1 MCCLNLLLIYGNNFF
16 LSAEKIMKFLVTV
29 LIFFMFSIS
38 NASKVVE
45 HAEENDELSVAFK
58 HKIALM
64 DSVFE
69 NSFPKLSAD
78 YEIPYIGKTLK
89 IGGKKFTASEIIDIS
104 KDVSGKILLALKKRI
119 IENGYAE
126 NGFSIQYD
134 STCVKNVLD
143 SLKSAVDFEKEQ
155 KKYAYLSALE
165 IKDSLITRCFEKN
178 LDKPLDGNV
187 PSSVDDCYLMI
198 DFLLKTEKRKIAF
211 SFKTFETEVINKI
224 SFVIERYWDDE
235 NPVVVTKFNSFTME
249 MPGITSQKT
258 EKYDLPIRVKKDDC
272 LKISITK
279 EGFRDNVELDN
290 FVNRYYDGLSYYRK
304 YLKIWNETSIPFF
317 EKNFNDL
324 VFSWSGLNLKDFIGV
339 VDDYCYLLQ
348 FVLDYSINDDSYI
361 DLEGVS
367 KYLYN
372 LNVTIP
378 LNSLDLKILADKDDN
393 STDENFVNLLKPATL
408 STVNWLRLQKGEN
421 IILFKVS
428 LKMPNYAPE
437 NNPLQLN
444 VAKQEAEINAYI
456 KYGVYVT
463 KNRDIVLL
471 DMWLDEVD
479 LRWRAEVPEIN
490 LGAYKAKFGGGP
502 KGKNGILYYCL
513 VLKPDSSNT
522 VATLYPSIKL
532 SYDKVSLMMGDSV
545 IKTLNHCQLPIF
557 RTDLKY
563 TKSPCSCQPI
573 LHRSKII

>member
-1 MCCLNLLLIYGNNFF
+1 MR
-16 LSAEKIMKFLVTV
+16 
-29 LIFFMFSIS
+29 
-38 NASKVVE
+38 
-45 HAEENDELSVAFK
+45 
-58 HKIALM
+58 
-64 DSVFE
+64 
-69 NSFPKLSAD
+69 
-78 YEIPYIGKTLK
+78 
-89 IGGKKFTASEIIDIS
+89 
-104 KDVSGKILLALKKRI
+104 KILLALKKRI

-187 PSSVDDCYLMI
+187 SSSVDDCYLMI

-258 EKYDLPIRVKKDDC
+258 DKYDLPIRVKKDDC

-290 FVNRYYDGLSYYRK
+290 FVNRYYGD
-304 YLKIWNETSIPFF
+304 YLQVWNKTTIPFF
-317 EKNFNDL
+317 DKNFNDL

-339 VDDYCYLLQ
+339 VEDYGSLLQ

-378 LNSLDLKILADKDDN
+378 PNSLCLKILDGKEVY

-421 IILFKVS
+421 IFSCGIHGISFFFIS
-428 LKMPNYAPE
+428 L
-437 NNPLQLN
+437 
-444 VAKQEAEINAYI
+444 
-456 KYGVYVT
+456 
-463 KNRDIVLL
+463 
-471 DMWLDEVD
+471 
-479 LRWRAEVPEIN
+479 
-490 LGAYKAKFGGGP
+490 
-502 KGKNGILYYCL
+502 
-513 VLKPDSSNT
+513 
-522 VATLYPSIKL
+522 
-532 SYDKVSLMMGDSV
+532 
-545 IKTLNHCQLPIF
+545 
-557 RTDLKY
+557 
-563 TKSPCSCQPI
+563 
-573 LHRSKII
+573 

>member
-1 MCCLNLLLIYGNNFF
+1 
-16 LSAEKIMKFLVTV
+16 MKFLVTV
-29 LIFFMFSIS
+29 LNFFMFSIC
-38 NASKVVE
+38 NASNVVE
-45 HAEENDELSVAFK
+45 QAQEYDEQSEVSK
-58 HKIALM
+58 RKIAIM

-69 NSFPKLSAD
+69 NSFPKLSAN

-143 SLKSAVDFEKEQ
+143 SLKSSVDFEKEQ

-235 NPVVVTKFNSFTME
+235 NPVVVTKFNSFTMD
-249 MPGITSQKT
+249 MPGITAQKT

-290 FVNRYYDGLSYYRK
+290 FVNRYYDSGLSYYGD
-304 YLKIWNETSIPFF
+304 YLQVWNKTTFPFF
-317 EKNFNDL
+317 DKNFNGL

-339 VDDYCYLLQ
+339 VDDYSSLLE
-348 FVLDYSINDDSYI
+348 FVLDYSINYDSYV

-367 KYLYN
+367 EYLYN

-378 LNSLDLKILADKDDN
+378 PNSLCLKILDGKDVY

-421 IILFKVS
+421 VVLFKIS

-437 NNPLQLN
+437 SNPLQLN

-456 KYGVYVT
+456 KFKVYLT
-463 KNRDIVLL
+463 KNRDIVLCDL
-471 DMWLDEVD
+471 WLDEVD
-479 LRWRAEVPEIN
+479 LRWRAEVPEIH

-545 IKTLNHCQLPIF
+545 IKTLNHQDYKDDFTFDIYRKEWVIPSS
-557 RTDLKY
+557 LK
-563 TKSPCSCQPI
+563 
-573 LHRSKII
+573 

>member
-1 MCCLNLLLIYGNNFF
+1 MPKKGFF
-16 LSAEKIMKFLVTV
+16 LSIIFTFLA
-29 LIFFMFSIS
+29 LMFSIS
-38 NASKVVE
+38 NAGKVVE

-89 IGGKKFTASEIIDIS
+89 IGGQRFTASEIIDFS
-104 KDVSGKILLALKKRI
+104 KEVSGKILLALRNRI
-119 IENGYAE
+119 MANGYTE
-126 NGFSIQYD
+126 DGYTIQYD
-134 STCVKNVLD
+134 SACVKNVLD
-143 SLKSAVDFEKEQ
+143 SLKKTVDFRKEP
-155 KKYAYLSALE
+155 KKEAFLSALE
-165 IKDSLITRCFEKN
+165 IKDTLISWCYRNYLENPLEN
-178 LDKPLDGNV
+178 LDCSMDDG
-187 PSSVDDCYLMI
+187 YLII

-235 NPVVVTKFNSFTME
+235 NPVVVTKFNSFTMD
-249 MPGITSQKT
+249 MPGITAQKT

-290 FVNRYYDGLSYYRK
+290 FVNRYYDGGLSYYGD
-304 YLKIWNETSIPFF
+304 YLQVWNKTTIPFF
-317 EKNFNDL
+317 DKNFNGL
-324 VFSWSGLNLKDFIGV
+324 VFSWCGLNLKDFIGV
-339 VDDYCYLLQ
+339 VDDYGSLLQ

-378 LNSLDLKILADKDDN
+378 PNSLCLKILDGKDVY

-421 IILFKVS
+421 VVLFKIS

-437 NNPLQLN
+437 SNPLQLN

-456 KYGVYVT
+456 KFKVYVT
-463 KNRDIVLL
+463 KNRDIVLC
-471 DMWLDEVD
+471 DMWLDEVN
-479 LRWRAEVPEIN
+479 LRWRAEVPEIH

-502 KGKNGILYYCL
+502 KGRNGILYYCL
-513 VLKPDSSNT
+513 FIKPNSSNT

-545 IKTLNHCQLPIF
+545 IKTLKHQDYKDDFSFDIYSKEWVLPSL
-557 RTDLKY
+557 LK
-563 TKSPCSCQPI
+563 
-573 LHRSKII
+573 

>member
-1 MCCLNLLLIYGNNFF
+1 
-16 LSAEKIMKFLVTV
+16 MKFLVTV
-29 LIFFMFSIS
+29 LIFFMFSIC
-38 NASKVVE
+38 NASNVVVQAQE
-45 HAEENDELSVAFK
+45 YDEQSEVSK
-58 HKIALM
+58 RKIAIM

-69 NSFPKLSAD
+69 NSFPKLSAN

-143 SLKSAVDFEKEQ
+143 SLKNAVDFEKEQ

-235 NPVVVTKFNSFTME
+235 NPVVVTMFNSFTMD
-249 MPGITSQKT
+249 MPGITAQKT

-290 FVNRYYDGLSYYRK
+290 FVNRYYDSGLSYYGD
-304 YLKIWNETSIPFF
+304 YLQVWNKTTIPFF

-339 VDDYCYLLQ
+339 VDDYSSLLE
-348 FVLDYSINDDSYI
+348 FVLDYSINYDSYV

-367 KYLYN
+367 EYLYN

-378 LNSLDLKILADKDDN
+378 PNSLCLKILDGKDVY

-421 IILFKVS
+421 VVLFKIS

-437 NNPLQLN
+437 SNPLQLN

-456 KYGVYVT
+456 KFKVYVT
-463 KNRDIVLL
+463 KNRDIVLC
-471 DMWLDEVD
+471 DTWLDEVN

-490 LGAYKAKFGGGP
+490 LGSYKAKFGGGP
-502 KGKNGILYYCL
+502 KGRNGILYYCL
-513 VLKPDSSNT
+513 VIKPDSSNT

-532 SYDKVSLMMGDSV
+532 SYDKVMLMMGDSV
-545 IKTLNHCQLPIF
+545 IKTLNHQDYKDDFTFDIYRKEWVIPSS
-557 RTDLKY
+557 LK
-563 TKSPCSCQPI
+563 
-573 LHRSKII
+573 

>member
-1 MCCLNLLLIYGNNFF
+1 
-16 LSAEKIMKFLVTV
+16 MKFFVTV
-29 LIFFMFSIS
+29 LIFFMFSIC

-45 HAEENDELSVAFK
+45 QAQEYDEQSEVSK
-58 HKIALM
+58 RKIAIM

-69 NSFPKLSAD
+69 NSFPKLSAN

-104 KDVSGKILLALKKRI
+104 KEVSGKILLALRNRI
-119 IENGYAE
+119 MANGYTE
-126 NGFSIQYD
+126 DGYTIQYD
-134 STCVKNVLD
+134 SACVKNVLD
-143 SLKSAVDFEKEQ
+143 SLKKTVDFRKEP
-155 KKYAYLSALE
+155 KKEAFLSALE
-165 IKDSLITRCFEKN
+165 IKDTLISWCYRNYLENPLEN
-178 LDKPLDGNV
+178 LDCSMDDG
-187 PSSVDDCYLMI
+187 YLII

-235 NPVVVTKFNSFTME
+235 NPVVVTKFNSFTMD
-249 MPGITSQKT
+249 MPGITAQKT

-279 EGFRDNVELDN
+279 EGLRNNVELDN

-408 STVNWLRLQKGEN
+408 STVNWLRLQKGGN
-421 IILFKVS
+421 IILFKIS

-437 NNPLQLN
+437 SNPLQLN

-456 KYGVYVT
+456 KYKVYVIE
-463 KNRDIVLL
+463 NRDIVLL
-471 DMWLDEVD
+471 DMWLDEVN
-479 LRWRAEVPEIN
+479 LRWRAEVPEIH

-502 KGKNGILYYCL
+502 KGRNGILYYCL
-513 VLKPDSSNT
+513 VIKPDSSNT

-545 IKTLNHCQLPIF
+545 IKTLNHQDYKDDFTFDIYRKEWVIPSS
-557 RTDLKY
+557 LK
-563 TKSPCSCQPI
+563 
-573 LHRSKII
+573 

>member
-1 MCCLNLLLIYGNNFF
+1 
-16 LSAEKIMKFLVTV
+16 MKFLVTV
-29 LIFFMFSIS
+29 LIFFMFSIC
-38 NASKVVE
+38 NASNVVVQAQE
-45 HAEENDELSVAFK
+45 YDEQSEVSK
-58 HKIALM
+58 RKIAIM

-69 NSFPKLSAD
+69 NSFPKLSAN

-235 NPVVVTKFNSFTME
+235 NPVVVTKFNSFTMDT
-249 MPGITSQKT
+249 PGITAQKT

-290 FVNRYYDGLSYYRK
+290 FVNRYYDSGLSYYGD
-304 YLKIWNETSIPFF
+304 YLQVWNKTTFPFF
-317 EKNFNDL
+317 DKNFNGL

-339 VDDYCYLLQ
+339 VDDYSSLLE
-348 FVLDYSINDDSYI
+348 FVLDYSINYDSYV

-367 KYLYN
+367 EYLYN

-378 LNSLDLKILADKDDN
+378 PNSLCLKILDGKDVY

-421 IILFKVS
+421 VVLFKIS

-437 NNPLQLN
+437 SNPLQLN

-456 KYGVYVT
+456 KFKVYVT
-463 KNRDIVLL
+463 KNRDIVLCDL
-471 DMWLDEVD
+471 WLDEVN
-479 LRWRAEVPEIN
+479 LRWRAEVPEIH

-545 IKTLNHCQLPIF
+545 IKTLNHQDYKDDFTFDIYRKEWVIPSS
-557 RTDLKY
+557 LK
-563 TKSPCSCQPI
+563 
-573 LHRSKII
+573 

>member
-1 MCCLNLLLIYGNNFF
+1 
-16 LSAEKIMKFLVTV
+16 MKFLVTV
-29 LIFFMFSIS
+29 LIFFMFSIC
-38 NASKVVE
+38 NASNVVE
-45 HAEENDELSVAFK
+45 QAQEYDEQSEVSK
-58 HKIALM
+58 RKIAIM

-69 NSFPKLSAD
+69 NSFPKLSAN

-89 IGGKKFTASEIIDIS
+89 IGGKKFTASEIIDFS
-104 KDVSGKILLALKKRI
+104 KEVSGKILLALRNRI
-119 IENGYAE
+119 MANGYTE
-126 NGFSIQYD
+126 DGYTIQYD
-134 STCVKNVLD
+134 SACVKNVLD
-143 SLKSAVDFEKEQ
+143 SLKSVVDFEKEQ

-258 EKYDLPIRVKKDDC
+258 EKFDLPIRVKKDDC

-279 EGFRDNVELDN
+279 EGLRNNVELDN

-378 LNSLDLKILADKDDN
+378 PNSLCLKILDGKDVY

-421 IILFKVS
+421 VVLFKIS

-437 NNPLQLN
+437 SNPLQLN

-456 KYGVYVT
+456 KYKVYVIE
-463 KNRDIVLL
+463 NRDIVLL
-471 DMWLDEVD
+471 DMWLDEVN
-479 LRWRAEVPEIN
+479 LRWRAEVPEIH
-490 LGAYKAKFGGGP
+490 LGAYKAKFGDGS

-545 IKTLNHCQLPIF
+545 IKTLNHQDYKDDFTFDIYRKEWVIPSL
-557 RTDLKY
+557 LK
-563 TKSPCSCQPI
+563 
-573 LHRSKII
+573 

>member
-1 MCCLNLLLIYGNNFF
+1 
-16 LSAEKIMKFLVTV
+16 MKFLVTV
-29 LIFFMFSIS
+29 LIFFMFSIC
-38 NASKVVE
+38 NASNVVE
-45 HAEENDELSVAFK
+45 QAQEYDEQSEVSK
-58 HKIALM
+58 RKIAIM

-69 NSFPKLSAD
+69 NSFPKLSAN

-89 IGGKKFTASEIIDIS
+89 IGGKKFTASEIIDFS
-104 KDVSGKILLALKKRI
+104 KEVSGKILLALRNRI
-119 IENGYAE
+119 MANGYTE
-126 NGFSIQYD
+126 DGYTIQYD
-134 STCVKNVLD
+134 SACVKNVLD

-249 MPGITSQKT
+249 MPGITFQKT
-258 EKYDLPIRVKKDDC
+258 EKFDLPIRVKKDDC

-290 FVNRYYDGLSYYRK
+290 FVNRYYGGLSYYGD
-304 YLKIWNETSIPFF
+304 YLQVWNKTTIPFF
-317 EKNFNDL
+317 DKNFNGL

-339 VDDYCYLLQ
+339 VDDYCSLLQ

-367 KYLYN
+367 EYLYN

-378 LNSLDLKILADKDDN
+378 PNSLCLKILDGKDVY

-421 IILFKVS
+421 VVLFKIS
-428 LKMPNYAPE
+428 LKMPNYVPE
-437 NNPLQLN
+437 SNPLQLN

-456 KYGVYVT
+456 KFKVYVT

-471 DMWLDEVD
+471 GSWLDEVD
-479 LRWRAEVPEIN
+479 LRWRAEVPEIH

-502 KGKNGILYYCL
+502 KGRNGILYYCL
-513 VLKPDSSNT
+513 VIKPDSSNT

-532 SYDKVSLMMGDSV
+532 SYDNASIMMGNSV
-545 IKTLNHCQLPIF
+545 IKTLKHQDYKDDFTFDIYRKEWVIPSS
-557 RTDLKY
+557 LK
-563 TKSPCSCQPI
+563 
-573 LHRSKII
+573 

>member
-1 MCCLNLLLIYGNNFF
+1 MPKKGFF
-16 LSAEKIMKFLVTV
+16 LSIIFTFLA
-29 LIFFMFSIS
+29 LMFSIC

-89 IGGKKFTASEIIDIS
+89 IGGQRFTASEIIDFS
-104 KDVSGKILLALKKRI
+104 KEVSGKILLALRNRI
-119 IENGYAE
+119 MANGYTE
-126 NGFSIQYD
+126 DGYTIQYD
-134 STCVKNVLD
+134 SACVKNVLD
-143 SLKSAVDFEKEQ
+143 SLKKTVDFRKEP
-155 KKYAYLSALE
+155 KKEAFLSALE
-165 IKDSLITRCFEKN
+165 IKDMLISWCYRNYLENPLEN
-178 LDKPLDGNV
+178 LDCSMDDG
-187 PSSVDDCYLMI
+187 YLMI

-258 EKYDLPIRVKKDDC
+258 KKFDLPIRVKKDEC

-290 FVNRYYDGLSYYRK
+290 FVNRYYDGGLSYYGD
-304 YLKIWNETSIPFF
+304 YLQVWNKTTIPFF
-317 EKNFNDL
+317 DKNFNGL

-339 VDDYCYLLQ
+339 VDDYCSLLQ
-348 FVLDYSINDDSYI
+348 FVLDYSINDDSYV

-367 KYLYN
+367 EYLYN

-378 LNSLDLKILADKDDN
+378 PNSLCLKILDGKDDN

-408 STVNWLRLQKGEN
+408 STVNWLRLQKDEN

-437 NNPLQLN
+437 SNPLQLN

-456 KYGVYVT
+456 KFKVYVT

-471 DMWLDEVD
+471 GSWLDEVD
-479 LRWRAEVPEIN
+479 LRWRAEVPEIH

-502 KGKNGILYYCL
+502 KGRNGILYYCL
-513 VLKPDSSNT
+513 VIKPDSSNT

-532 SYDKVSLMMGDSV
+532 SYDNASIMMGNSV
-545 IKTLNHCQLPIF
+545 IKTLKHQDYKDDFTFDIYRKEWVIPSS
-557 RTDLKY
+557 LK
-563 TKSPCSCQPI
+563 
-573 LHRSKII
+573 